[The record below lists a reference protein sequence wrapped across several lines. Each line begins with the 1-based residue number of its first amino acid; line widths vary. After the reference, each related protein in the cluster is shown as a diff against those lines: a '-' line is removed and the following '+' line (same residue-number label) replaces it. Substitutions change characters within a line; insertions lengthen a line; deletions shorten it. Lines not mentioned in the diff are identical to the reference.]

1 MYYMSSLWPYSVTTQ
16 IALDGGPPITLN
28 LSSSAAET
36 APSDNADVPS
46 AVVWGE
52 SELLNTQHTLV
63 VSMPP
68 DGYVEVDAF
77 MYAFIFFLY
86 H

>member
-1 MYYMSSLWPYSVTTQ
+1 MSSLWPYPVTTQ

-28 LSSSAAET
+28 LSSSAAKS
-36 APSDNADVPS
+36 APGDDPDVPS

-52 SELLNTQHTLV
+52 SELLNMQHTLV
-63 VSMPP
+63 VSMAP
-68 DGYVEVDAF
+68 DGEYVEIDAF
-77 MYAFIFFLY
+77 MYAFLFFLY